1 MDSSLHLQTTQNVPA
16 VLQLLGGIEAAEL
29 FRINLAQNES
39 KVSPT
44 AADVYR
50 HSLISVHTQ
59 REAVKG
65 AVGRLLSSG
74 QNDCWILNT
83 VFAVDEFSFVE
94 SLTVSLLDWTASDLH

>member
-1 MDSSLHLQTTQNVPA
+1 MQTTQNVPA

-44 AADVYR
+44 AADVYG

-94 SLTVSLLDWTASDLH
+94 SLTVSLVDWTASDLH